1 MNDTAV
7 AFEPARILLVDD
19 DDDVRVSMRR
29 ALARDGHSVVEAG
42 SGDTAAAL
50 IEDAV
55 PFDMLVTDVR
65 MPGARDGVALA
76 SCWHEKAP
84 GRPVLF
90 VSGHAGSRLD
100 LDGLGPHQAVL
111 HKPFRRASL
120 LIAVRRLLGKV
131 RRRA

>member
-1 MNDTAV
+1 MTDPAATPA
-7 AFEPARILLVDD
+7 PARILLVDD
-19 DDDVRVSMRR
+19 NHDLRASMSRT
-29 ALARDGHSVVEAG
+29 LAQDGHKVVEAE
-42 SGDTAAAL
+42 SGDTAALL

-65 MPGARDGVALA
+65 MPGSRDGVALA
-76 SCWHEKAP
+76 SAWDEKVP

-90 VSGHAGSRLD
+90 VSGDTENRLD
-100 LDGLGPHQAVL
+100 LNALGSHQAML

-120 LIAVRRLLGKV
+120 RDAVRRLLGKI